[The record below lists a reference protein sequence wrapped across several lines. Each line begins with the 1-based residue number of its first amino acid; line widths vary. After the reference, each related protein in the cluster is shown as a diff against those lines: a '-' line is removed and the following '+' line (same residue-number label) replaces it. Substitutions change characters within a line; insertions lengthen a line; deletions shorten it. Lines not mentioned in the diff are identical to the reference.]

1 MAGEK
6 DVAEGRVKKAAGSLL
21 GDKDLERE
29 GKVDEG
35 KGKAKDAVDR
45 VADKVKRAVD

>member
-6 DVAEGRVKKAAGSLL
+6 DVARGRVKKAAGALV

-29 GKVDEG
+29 GRVDEG
-35 KGKAKDAVDR
+35 TGKAKDAVDR
-45 VADKVKRAVD
+45 AADKVKRALD